1 MDLYCQEEEMNGDGD
16 SADDLLKDSPR
27 GVEHADTGFKDNT
40 VIAHSTG
47 IDLLHNMNNVPL
59 KTCIQA
65 DAVHNDCFQTILWKL
80 KHL

>member
-1 MDLYCQEEEMNGDGD
+1 MNGDGD

-47 IDLLHNMNNVPL
+47 INLSHNTNDVLFNMYANKQLLFTMSVFVTFL
-59 KTCIQA
+59 
-65 DAVHNDCFQTILWKL
+65 
-80 KHL
+80 